1 MHYDARALHLLGE
14 AALKLKKLALAAEV
28 VASFGVI
35 ITLVLLLLEV
45 RGNTLTMER
54 QIEMTHFKTLFTSF
68 IEPSVLMSAMTKIKA
83 VDGSE
88 VDVAAFMAT
97 YDMSEAEAIAW
108 SRFQLIIWA
117 GIQQRFV
124 YDGPSDRLAAEIRQ
138 LMKFP
143 DVALF
148 LKHSQFSEELT
159 AYIEQVGMDS
169 DLQ

>member
-1 MHYDARALHLLGE
+1 VQALHVLGDT
-14 AALKLKKLALAAEV
+14 ALKLKKLALAAEI

-54 QIEMTHFKTLFTSF
+54 QIEMAHFETLFTPF
-68 IEPSVLMSAMTKIKA
+68 IEPSVLLSAMTKIKT

-108 SRFQLIIWA
+108 SRFQLIMWA

-124 YDGPSDRLAAEIRQ
+124 YDGPSDRLAAEIRK
-138 LMKFP
+138 LMNHP

-148 LKHSQFSEELT
+148 LKHSHFSEEFT
-159 AYIEQVGMDS
+159 AYIAQAGMDS
-169 DLQ
+169 ELQ